1 MIELTNQPLDFH
13 SLSEFVRSDAAGAV
27 VVFLGTVREFTRG
40 VQTQALEY
48 TAYHEMARQSLQ
60 QLETEVRQKF
70 PVIEVGIL
78 HRVGALKL
86 GDVSV
91 AIAVSTPHRAEAFAA
106 GQWLIDTL
114 KLRVPIWKK
123 ECFSDGREEWQH
135 PGIPSNSLPPDLPP
149 ATASTERNINP
160 DGSQPQPPAKG
171 QPA

>member
-1 MIELTNQPLDFH
+1 MIELTDQPLDFQA
-13 SLSEFVRSDAAGAV
+13 LTERVRSDAAGAV

-40 VQTQALEY
+40 IQTKALEY
-48 TAYHEMARQSLQ
+48 TAYHEMARSSLE
-60 QLETEVRQKF
+60 QLETEARQRF

-78 HRVGALKL
+78 HRVGALDL

-135 PGIPSNSLPPDLPP
+135 PGMPTDSEPGLCPPSDDAPALHTAPEVLRSPLPAGDQ
-149 ATASTERNINP
+149 TA
-160 DGSQPQPPAKG
+160 
-171 QPA
+171 